1 MCLIV
6 NCVRICCGG
15 YRVRKENMKRTILCL
30 AVAIFGLRIARAQE
44 FAYQPSLDDAF
55 LYNSYA
61 LSADTV
67 HQLPHPNLLPKNIS
81 FMEKDLWGENGLFR
95 TTGLAAPL
103 SLDSRR
109 SELKLRR
116 TMLTG
121 HFIGGFVTLASM
133 ISAAYYGQRV
143 IDYNRRSDRQ
153 SHQLFVTTTIIS
165 YSATG
170 ALAVLSPPPLIRR
183 DEISTISIHK
193 ALAWVHFTGMV
204 VTPILGAS
212 IGRRMTRSQT
222 ARFHQVSAYVTTAAM
237 AASLIVIT
245 F

>member
-1 MCLIV
+1 MGSL
-6 NCVRICCGG
+6 
-15 YRVRKENMKRTILCL
+15 KQTILCL
-30 AVAIFGLRIARAQE
+30 TAMLFAAQIARTQQY
-44 FAYQPSLDDAF
+44 AYRPDLDEALSLDVPGVAVD
-55 LYNSYA
+55 S
-61 LSADTV
+61 LS
-67 HQLPHPNLLPKNIS
+67 PHPHLLPKNIS
-81 FMEKDLWGENGLFR
+81 FMENGLWGENGLFR

-103 SLDSRR
+103 SIESRR

-116 TMLTG
+116 GMLTA
-121 HFIGGFVTLASM
+121 HFIGGLVTLGSM
-133 ISAAYYGQRV
+133 MTAAYYGQRV

-153 SHQLFVTTTIIS
+153 NHQLFVTTTIIS

-204 VTPILGAS
+204 ITPILGAS

-222 ARFHQVSAYVTTAAM
+222 ARFHQASAYVTTAAL
-237 AASLIVIT
+237 AASLIVLT

>member
-1 MCLIV
+1 M
-6 NCVRICCGG
+6 RPA
-15 YRVRKENMKRTILCL
+15 ILYL
-30 AVAIFGLRIARAQE
+30 AVAIAGLSIVRAQE
-44 FAYQPSLDDAF
+44 YVYQPSLNDAF

-61 LSADTV
+61 VPVDTMIPS
-67 HQLPHPNLLPKNIS
+67 PHPNLLPKNIS

-103 SLDSRR
+103 SIDSRK

-116 TMLTG
+116 GMLTA
-121 HFIGGFVTLASM
+121 HFLGGLVTLTSM
-133 ISAAYYGQRV
+133 LAAAYYGQRV
-143 IDYNRRSDRQ
+143 IDYNTRGDRNR
-153 SHQLFVTTTIIS
+153 HQLFVLTTIIS

-204 VTPILGAS
+204 VTPILGGF

-222 ARFHQVSAYVTTAAM
+222 ARFHQASAYVTTAAM